1 MMNMKS
7 PRVMAFAAVFVF
19 MAFAPSTVKCGNV
32 TYTLSQVANPTTD
45 ESSAY
50 AKIKIAMDSAVLM
63 YNTYTSITKKLSV
76 SYNTSVATADG
87 NTNGS
92 IRFGSS
98 RSYMVCGTAMHEI
111 AHTVGVGLC
120 SAWPKLIVNGRYTGV
135 NADAMYQTIIGK
147 KDSLL
152 HGDTQHFWPYGI
164 NYESEVKS
172 SADLIDHCKI
182 VNAMQ
187 ADFYP
192 GAVIAQVPAHSSDEM
207 YLTARSGSSLVYGI
221 PEACFVKISMFTLS
235 GRTVAVLEQG
245 TKAAGENA
253 IDLNYLHVPRGNYIF
268 QFAAGEHSENRTIM
282 IVR

>member
-1 MMNMKS
+1 MNMKS
-7 PRVMAFAAVFVF
+7 PRVMEFAAMFVF

-45 ESSAY
+45 QSSAY

-172 SADLIDHCKI
+172 TADLVDHCKI

-192 GAVIAQVPAHSSDEM
+192 GAVIAQVPAHSSDGR
-207 YLTARSGSSLVYGI
+207 YLVARSGSSLVYGI
-221 PEACFVKISMFTLS
+221 PEACFVKISMYTLS
-235 GRTVAVLEQG
+235 GRTIAVLEQG
-245 TKAAGENA
+245 TKAAGESA
-253 IDLNYLHVPRGNYIF
+253 INLNYLHVPRGNYIF
-268 QFAAGEHSENRTIM
+268 QFIAGEHSENRTIR